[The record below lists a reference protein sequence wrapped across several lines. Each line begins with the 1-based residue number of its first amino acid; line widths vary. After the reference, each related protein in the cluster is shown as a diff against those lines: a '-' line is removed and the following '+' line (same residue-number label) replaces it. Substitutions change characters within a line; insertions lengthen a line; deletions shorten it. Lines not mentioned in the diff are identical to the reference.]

1 MMFWIIFFAVLAVLA
16 AGYFFSILPATS
28 RRQECLKFAEW
39 NYAHRGLWNAAEG
52 VPENSLPAFA
62 RAAEQGY
69 AIELDIQI
77 TKDGRIVVFHD
88 DTLDRMTPAKGFVHD
103 MDWADFSAQPL
114 AGSNEHPPLFANM
127 LRTVAETNPDTP
139 LIVEIKSRAEY
150 SNCLLYTSPSPR
162 DA

>member
-62 RAAEQGY
+62 RAAEQEAG
-69 AIELDIQI
+69 APPPQ
-77 TKDGRIVVFHD
+77 
-88 DTLDRMTPAKGFVHD
+88 PALSEA
-103 MDWADFSAQPL
+103 DWADL
-114 AGSNEHPPLFANM
+114 KNICGE
-127 LRTVAETNPDTP
+127 D
-139 LIVEIKSRAEY
+139 
-150 SNCLLYTSPSPR
+150 
-162 DA
+162 

>member
-77 TKDGRIVVFHD
+77 SRESCYV
-88 DTLDRMTPAKGFVHD
+88 TLKEVYELCKQMIGYRRGKA
-103 MDWADFSAQPL
+103 
-114 AGSNEHPPLFANM
+114 LFMKVKPICNIM
-127 LRTVAETNPDTP
+127 LKE
-139 LIVEIKSRAEY
+139 
-150 SNCLLYTSPSPR
+150 
-162 DA
+162 

>member
-88 DTLDRMTPAKGFVHD
+88 DMMKRMCGRICIRRKTD
-103 MDWADFSAQPL
+103 I
-114 AGSNEHPPLFANM
+114 
-127 LRTVAETNPDTP
+127 TN
-139 LIVEIKSRAEY
+139 
-150 SNCLLYTSPSPR
+150 
-162 DA
+162 